1 MKFSRI
7 LFFIGLFVFAS
18 NIAFAQ
24 YDDDDDSGS
33 RKASSKKEKV
43 SGPKIKQK
51 SGAKQSKNREDLFRS
66 SVNKTTY
73 LSKKEQSKLISKK
86 QRNKERRY
94 DKTRGELNN
103 KSTVKRM
110 KKSEKHSYQINNGQN
125 APFFKRVTKRLNPKN
140 GQSQR
145 RSSRKSSKLQKQQ
158 DDARSRY
165 ESKEYGKKGKKESSN
180 KKKKLRTFYNP
191 LSGMF
196 KK

>member
-7 LFFIGLFVFAS
+7 ILFIGLLVFAN

-24 YDDDDDSGS
+24 YDDDDDSQS
-33 RKASSKKEKV
+33 RKASSKKEHVKT
-43 SGPKIKQK
+43 PKGLK
-51 SGAKQSKNREDLFRS
+51 SNATQSKTREDLFRS

-86 QRNKERRY
+86 QRNKEHRY

-125 APFFKRVTKRLNPKN
+125 APFFKRVTRRLNPKN

-158 DDARSRY
+158 DDARSKY
-165 ESKEYGKKGKKESSN
+165 ESKEYGKNGTRDKK